1 MFYSIADYDE
11 WSTDH
16 WSVQGHYTKD
26 GDCLSPANGAYFMA
40 ALGRRIFNTSLIR
53 YTDAAIRLFI
63 SEEEAQGEV
72 KVTEDEIVKFLAL
85 VQSVYHERTIEEFN
99 EAMWEYICDSTYSEW
114 NDIFSAHD
122 LGYAC
127 KLEEPEGWPVP

>member
-11 WSTDH
+11 WSQDC
-16 WSVQGHYTKD
+16 WDQAGHYTKD
-26 GDCLSPANGAYFMA
+26 GECLSPACGAYFMA
-40 ALGRRIFNTSLIR
+40 ALGKRIFKSIDVR
-53 YTDAAIRLFI
+53 YTDAAVRCFI
-63 SEEEAQGEV
+63 NEEEIQGEV

-127 KLEEPEGWPVP
+127 KLEEPEGWPVL

>member
-16 WSVQGHYTKD
+16 WSVQGHYTTD

-40 ALGRRIFNTSLIR
+40 ALGRRIFKSIAVR
-53 YTDAAIRLFI
+53 WTDSAIRCFI
-63 SEEEAQGEV
+63 NEEEIQGRV
-72 KVTEDEIVKFLAL
+72 KVTEDEIVKLLAL
-85 VQSVYHERTIEEFN
+85 VQSVYHEQTIEEFN
-99 EAMWEYICDSTYSEW
+99 EAVWEYIKDSTYSEW
-114 NDIFSAHD
+114 NDMFSAHD
-122 LGYAC
+122 VGLAC